1 MTFGETIKTRR
12 LSMNMYQKQIAD
24 RMGITC
30 SAVQNWEKGLSVPTP
45 AHLEELATILGL
57 DPIELA
63 PLSEQ
68 AKKLSFERAAKRLS
82 RSEKYARV
90 FQSPEAVSRSNT
102 SNYESQVRPVGLSG
116 WVKFIIMRI
125 LGR

>member
-45 AHLEELATILGL
+45 ANLEE
-57 DPIELA
+57 
-63 PLSEQ
+63 
-68 AKKLSFERAAKRLS
+68 
-82 RSEKYARV
+82 
-90 FQSPEAVSRSNT
+90 
-102 SNYESQVRPVGLSG
+102 
-116 WVKFIIMRI
+116 
-125 LGR
+125 